1 MEQQHSRASVFGHVA
16 DIIDEAGV
24 KQPAN
29 RVRAWDVIVAS
40 AGHISV
46 PKALENSNTEE
57 WWRSF
62 EVTKPQY
69 CANTLVANV
78 SVRKGQH
85 QRLPNGHALLAPNSA
100 TQRHCGCVY

>member
-1 MEQQHSRASVFGHVA
+1 VVVASAQAGASTTHVLGRTKSSFEKTKQLMEQQHSRASVFGHVA

-62 EVTKPQY
+62 EVTKP
-69 CANTLVANV
+69 
-78 SVRKGQH
+78 SVLCKYSR
-85 QRLPNGHALLAPNSA
+85 R
-100 TQRHCGCVY
+100 